1 MKRRTE
7 GQKRLQATDRKRPKQ
22 DLEEVAGAIDTRKS
36 QEPAARGD
44 MCRCS
49 ARGMGMRWL
58 QVPQRNC

>member
-36 QEPAARGD
+36 QEPAARRD

-49 ARGMGMRWL
+49 ARGMGMR
-58 QVPQRNC
+58 